1 MLLEQAVKQGRERVG
16 LSSDKPKLPAESL
29 IRFWSNTVQ
38 SCPDKPAFSCLG
50 QTLSLVRLI
59 SFPEGLPVTCKKIW
73 G

>member
-16 LSSDKPKLPAESL
+16 LSSDQPKLPAESL

-50 QTLSLVRLI
+50 QTLSYGEVDQLSRRI
-59 SFPEGLPVTCKKIW
+59 ASR
-73 G
+73 